1 MTRKQKTYSILDDE
15 IYEDNVV
22 VGDKSITRNTD
33 SNRKRFKKEITE
45 SQDDDDE
52 VIRRSIDVFEQDD
65 ITTMALGFIFS
76 DLGILET
83 GLFGSGCV
91 GVRVIF
97 SH

>member
-33 SNRKRFKKEITE
+33 SNKKRFKKEITE

-52 VIRRSIDVFEQDD
+52 VIRRSIDVFD

-91 GVRVIF
+91 GVRVSF